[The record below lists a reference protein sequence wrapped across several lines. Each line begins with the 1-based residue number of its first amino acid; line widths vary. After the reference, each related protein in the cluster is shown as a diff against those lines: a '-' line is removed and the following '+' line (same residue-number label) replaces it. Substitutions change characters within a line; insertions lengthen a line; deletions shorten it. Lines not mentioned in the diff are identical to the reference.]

1 LASSAEDHNADLI
14 VMATRARHG
23 IARLALGSV
32 YAATLRRA
40 AVPLL
45 VLRSTRV
52 VRARQGAPLGIE
64 PGRLVS
70 AA

>member
-1 LASSAEDHNADLI
+1 M
-14 VMATRARHG
+14 VMATHARHG

-32 YAATLRRA
+32 YAAALRRA
-40 AVPLL
+40 PVPLL
-45 VLRSTRV
+45 VLRSTRI

-70 AA
+70 TA